1 MELKP
6 YSVVFNITAVQILD
20 KDFVEIADWCEGE
33 VVEGRCVRFYDFKTS
48 SWVEAYAGDWIF
60 TDESGDFHRKTD
72 AGFKAMFEENPLSNN
87 PRIINPNNLN
97 QAQKLAMLM
106 HREAPLHTY
115 SGRTWQD
122 MSLKFRECQI
132 EAARRILKA
141 LSEEDS

>member
-20 KDFVEIADWCEGE
+20 KDLVEIADWCEGE
-33 VVEGRCVRFYDFKTS
+33 V
-48 SWVEAYAGDWIF
+48 VEAYAGDWIF
-60 TDESGDFHRKTD
+60 TDESGDFHRETD

>member
-1 MELKP
+1 MNLSLYYHNSTVAATQIDK
-6 YSVVFNITAVQILD
+6 FNLIEV
-20 KDFVEIADWCEGE
+20 ADWCEGE

-60 TDESGDFHRKTD
+60 TDESGDFHRETD

-122 MSLKFRECQI
+122 MSLKFRECQV

>member
-6 YSVVFNITAVQILD
+6 YYVGFNITAVQILD
-20 KDFVEIADWCEGE
+20 KDLVEIADLCEGE
-33 VVEGRCVRFYDFKTS
+33 VVEGRCVSFYDFETS
-48 SWVEAYAGDWIF
+48 SWVEAYAGEGRCVRF
-60 TDESGDFHRKTD
+60 YDFETD

>member
-1 MELKP
+1 MNLSLYYHNSTVAATQIDK
-6 YSVVFNITAVQILD
+6 FNLIEV
-20 KDFVEIADWCEGE
+20 ADWCEGE

-60 TDESGDFHRKTD
+60 TDESGDFHRETD

-106 HREAPLHTY
+106 HREAPLHAY

-122 MSLKFRECQI
+122 MSLKFRECQV

>member
-1 MELKP
+1 MNLSLYYHNSTVAATQIDK
-6 YSVVFNITAVQILD
+6 FNLIEV
-20 KDFVEIADWCEGE
+20 ADWCEGE
-33 VVEGRCVRFYDFKTS
+33 VVEGRRVRFYDFKTS

-60 TDESGDFHRKTD
+60 TDESGDFHRETD

-106 HREAPLHTY
+106 HREAPLHAY

-122 MSLKFRECQI
+122 MSLKFRECQV

>member
-6 YSVVFNITAVQILD
+6 YYVGFNITAVQILD

-33 VVEGRCVRFYDFKTS
+33 VV
-48 SWVEAYAGDWIF
+48 
-60 TDESGDFHRKTD
+60 
-72 AGFKAMFEENPLSNN
+72 AGFKAMFEEKPLSNN

-122 MSLKFRECQI
+122 MSLKFRECQV

-141 LSEEDS
+141 LSGEDS

>member
-1 MELKP
+1 
-6 YSVVFNITAVQILD
+6 
-20 KDFVEIADWCEGE
+20 
-33 VVEGRCVRFYDFKTS
+33 
-48 SWVEAYAGDWIF
+48 
-60 TDESGDFHRKTD
+60 
-72 AGFKAMFEENPLSNN
+72 MFEENPLSNN

-106 HREAPLHTY
+106 HREAPPHTY

-122 MSLKFRECQI
+122 MSLKFRECQV

>member
-6 YSVVFNITAVQILD
+6 YYVGFNITAVQILD
-20 KDFVEIADWCEGE
+20 KDLVESADLCEGE
-33 VVEGRCVRFYDFKTS
+33 VVEGRCVSFYDFETS
-48 SWVEAYAGDWIF
+48 SWVEAYAGEGRCVRF
-60 TDESGDFHRKTD
+60 YDFETD